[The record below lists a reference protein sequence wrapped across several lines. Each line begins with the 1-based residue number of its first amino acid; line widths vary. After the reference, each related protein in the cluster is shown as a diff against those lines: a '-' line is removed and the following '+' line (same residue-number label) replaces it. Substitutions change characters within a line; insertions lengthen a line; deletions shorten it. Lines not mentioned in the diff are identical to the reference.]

1 MNKQNSIYWNL
12 AAFILIF
19 IGLGASIYLRRWKL
33 VMRKLIYS
41 LLIGIVLAGCGE
53 DNMVEEQPEITQ
65 TEAVDGT
72 PFRVITWE
80 KDGTSMVLLPAG
92 SFEMGDHFGEG
103 AADELPV
110 HQVELDAFYMDRYE
124 VTIGQY
130 KRFLKETASGTLPD
144 QTPNWIAE
152 KAIVLAQ
159 KGVQQ
164 LVGFTT
170 PTDNHPVVGVTFN
183 NAEAYA
189 QWAGKRLPTEA
200 EWEYAARGGLV
211 GKRYVWGN
219 QPPAGT
225 DCNFTGSFVGE
236 QADDGYLYIA
246 PVGSYDAN
254 GYGLYD
260 MAGNVWEWCADWYS
274 DNYYAGS
281 ASDNPKGPE
290 AGTERVLRGSGW
302 SSYLQH
308 LRLSRRLKLS
318 PTATGF
324 PQTVEY
330 SGLKKPVLDK
340 NIPIEKKK
348 HNQEQKPQANP
359 GLKKQVP
366 DNIVWVGFRCVADL
380 IIEE

>member
-1 MNKQNSIYWNL
+1 
-12 AAFILIF
+12 
-19 IGLGASIYLRRWKL
+19 
-33 VMRKLIYS
+33 MRKLIYS

-53 DNMVEEQPEITQ
+53 DETVEEQPEINQ
-65 TEAVDGT
+65 TEVVDGT
-72 PFRVITWE
+72 PFRVIISE
-80 KDGTSMVLLPAG
+80 KDGASMVLLPAG
-92 SFEMGDHFGEG
+92 SFEMGDHFDEG
-103 AADELPV
+103 TADELPV

-130 KRFLKETASGTLPD
+130 KRFLKETAHGTLPD

-164 LVGFTT
+164 LVDFTT
-170 PTDNHPVVGVTFN
+170 PTDNHPVVGITFN
-183 NAEAYA
+183 DAEAYA

-219 QPPAGT
+219 QPPEGT
-225 DCNFTGSFVGE
+225 DCNFTGSVGGE
-236 QADDGYLYIA
+236 QADDGYLYTA
-246 PVGSYDAN
+246 PVGSYNAN

-260 MAGNVWEWCADWYS
+260 MTGNVWEWCADWYS
-274 DNYYAGS
+274 DSYYADS
-281 ASDNPKGPE
+281 APDNPKGPE
-290 AGTERVLRGSGW
+290 TGTERVLRGSGW

-324 PQTVEY
+324 PQSVEY

-348 HNQEQKPQANP
+348 QNQEQKPQVKP
-359 GLKKQVP
+359 TLKKSVP
-366 DNIVWVGFRCVADL
+366 DNTVWIGFRCVADL
-380 IIEE
+380 IQ